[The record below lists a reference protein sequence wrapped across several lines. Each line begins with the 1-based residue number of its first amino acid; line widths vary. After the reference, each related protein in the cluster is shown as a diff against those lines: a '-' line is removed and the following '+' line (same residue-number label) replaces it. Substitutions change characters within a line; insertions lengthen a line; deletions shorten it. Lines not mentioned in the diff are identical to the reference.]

1 MTHMIRQQYLHVELN
16 GTETEGMALERS
28 LPDLCHHWLTPAI
41 EQTLEHCAPS
51 DGHLTI
57 ERLELDVGTL
67 MLQNLEQTLPE
78 SVTLALENAI
88 REQML
93 VKTTPTT
100 QEEDLVQHKTA
111 QQSLDEAF
119 IHFLKTGSLPWSFRL
134 PEGTH
139 LEQTLLNSWQEVTEP
154 SHTVGDAISQALAS
168 ATVRQ
173 RLIQQFSPVFLEAL
187 LLTLSPEAKSVI
199 GEIVAILRSASV
211 SSDEITPFEQ
221 QFWQSVFADV
231 AANHAVSAKHLVSES
246 WHNLAKTNVES
257 TALVSV
263 LEHRWPGVT
272 GMMSTKTDRIEHMET
287 TASAH
292 SKLRPSI
299 SPESDTTLVNN
310 LSKAGEPRSNTEI
323 RETEE
328 RQGVSK
334 GAETGI
340 IREHPE
346 ARAGIYIKNAGLVL
360 LHPFLPQFFSALNI
374 ADGNMLLQP
383 ERALCLL
390 HFLATGQPTTAEYNL
405 ILPKVL
411 CNIPLLTP
419 VETNLELTDTEMTE
433 AVALLEAVIGH
444 WNVLRNT
451 SPDGLRGTFLLRPG
465 KVSLRDDDDWLLQ
478 VESNSVDILL
488 NQLPWGISMIKL
500 PWMDKM
506 LWVEWR

>member
-16 GTETEGMALERS
+16 GTEAEGMALERS
-28 LPDLCHHWLTPAI
+28 LPDLCHHWLMPAI
-41 EQTLEHCAPS
+41 EQTLERCAPPNE
-51 DGHLTI
+51 HLAI

-67 MLQNLEQTLPE
+67 MLENLEQTLPE

-93 VKTTPTT
+93 VKATPTT
-100 QEEDLVQHKTA
+100 REKDLVQHKTA

-119 IHFLKTGSLPWSFRL
+119 IYFLEIGSLPWSFHL
-134 PEGTH
+134 PESIH
-139 LEQTLLNSWQEVTEP
+139 LEQALLNSWQEVTEP
-154 SHTVGDAISQALAS
+154 SHAVGDAILRALAS
-168 ATVRQ
+168 TAVRQ
-173 RLIQQFSPVFLEAL
+173 RLIRQFSPVFLKAL
-187 LLTLSPEAKSVI
+187 LSALSPEAKSVI
-199 GEIVAILRSASV
+199 EGIVAVLRSASV
-211 SSDEITPFEQ
+211 SSAEITPFEQ
-221 QFWQSVFADV
+221 QLWQSVFADV
-231 AANHAVSAKHLVSES
+231 ATSHAVSASHLVSES
-246 WHNLAKTNVES
+246 WRTLAKTSVES
-257 TALVSV
+257 TALVST
-263 LEHRWPGVT
+263 LEHYWPGVT
-272 GMMSTKTDRIEHMET
+272 GMALTKTDPIEHMET
-287 TASAH
+287 TASTH
-292 SKLRPSI
+292 PKLRPSI
-299 SPESDTTLVNN
+299 SPESDTTSVNN
-310 LSKAGEPRSNTEI
+310 LSKAGEPRGYTEI

-334 GAETGI
+334 EPEVGI

-346 ARAGIYIKNAGLVL
+346 ARAGIYIKNSGLVL
-360 LHPFLPQFFSALNI
+360 LHPFLSQFFSALNI
-374 ADGNMLLQP
+374 ADGNTLLQP

-390 HFLATGQPTTAEYNL
+390 HFLATGQPTAAEYNL

-419 VETNLELTDTEMTE
+419 VKTNLELTDTEMTE
-433 AVALLEAVIGH
+433 AIALLEAVIGH

-465 KVSLRDDDDWLLQ
+465 KVFLRDDDDWLLQ
-478 VESNSVDILL
+478 VESSSVDILL